1 MKVGGR
7 FQAAFGK
14 LSNLRQSVFRR
25 GIGLMI
31 LTLPAALLNLGLAYL
46 ASKWLGA
53 ADFGIYYAAI
63 TAINIAFAPATI
75 LNLFFTRAVAAI
87 GAEYGSAGAVRAS
100 GQVFRFIAS
109 WVGVLT
115 GVAILLAAASWW
127 LSGSFAL
134 WVAVLAL
141 LVIYFSYCSEAGRI
155 AFQGDG
161 KFVHLGVFTL
171 LWMALRF
178 AGGVAGIYFFRSVWA
193 GLAGIAIAIFLPIT
207 LLFRPW
213 TMLRERFF
221 FPWSTGNAADQKF
234 VSMVKFTSFAK
245 LAAGFLLFMLVAN
258 ADILAA
264 YLTLDPVNLTIYS
277 ASSVLPKG
285 LLIATLPLIQLIFPL
300 IVGERASARPT
311 VLLVV
316 RGALLTLLVAG
327 AGAIVIALLS
337 EPLCTGAH
345 GIASCNDDV
354 MAYGLAAIVAMS
366 LLRLAVSADYAAKN
380 DFIPLLLTAPIAAG
394 WLLISTSDISA
405 PLPLGQYYAAFSV
418 ATLVS
423 YSAASIA
430 FRAAKLLRARMAS
443 AHHHA
448 PR

>member
-1 MKVGGR
+1 MV
-7 FQAAFGK
+7 
-14 LSNLRQSVFRR
+14 
-25 GIGLMI
+25 

-53 ADFGIYYAAI
+53 AEFGIYYAAI

-87 GAEYGSAGAVRAS
+87 GAEFGSPGAVRAS
-100 GQVFRFIAS
+100 SQVFRFIAS
-109 WVGVLT
+109 WVGAFT
-115 GVAILLAAASWW
+115 GVGILLAGAFWW

-141 LVIYFSYCSEAGRI
+141 LIVYFSYCSEAGRI

-171 LWMALRF
+171 MWMALRF
-178 AGGVAGIYFFRSVWA
+178 AGGAAGIYFFHSVWA

-207 LLFRPW
+207 FLFRPW

-221 FPWSTGNAADQKF
+221 FPWSTDNSADRKF
-234 VSMVKFTSFAK
+234 ISMVKFSSFAK
-245 LAAGFLLFMLVAN
+245 LASGFLLFMLLAN

-264 YLTLDPVNLTIYS
+264 YLMLDPVDLSIYS

-311 VLLVV
+311 VLLIL
-316 RGALLTLLVAG
+316 RGALLTLLVSG
-327 AGAIVIALLS
+327 AGAIAITVLS
-337 EPLCTGAH
+337 APLCTGAH

-354 MAYGLAAIVAMS
+354 MAYGLTAIVAMS
-366 LLRLAVSADYAAKN
+366 MLRLAVSADYAAKN
-380 DFIPLLLTAPIAAG
+380 DLIPLLLAAPIAAG
-394 WLLISTSDISA
+394 WLLVRTSDISA
-405 PLPLGQYYAAFSV
+405 PLSLGQYYAAFSV

-430 FRAAKLLRARMAS
+430 FRAMKLLRAKMAN
-443 AHHHA
+443 AQHQV